1 MVLHEMMLTVTV
13 DGKEE
18 SDNLTPI
25 LILAFRGLMQ
35 KLHHFFAKV
44 VHASML
50 QEKAAGYLMIGSY
63 NMLHQEL
70 HLIFLKQWLWFLV
83 VPFCG

>member
-18 SDNLTPI
+18 SNNLTPI
-25 LILAFRGLMQ
+25 LMLAFRGLMQ
-35 KLHHFFAKV
+35 KLHRLFAKV

-50 QEKAAGYLMIGSY
+50 QEKQQCI
-63 NMLHQEL
+63 
-70 HLIFLKQWLWFLV
+70 
-83 VPFCG
+83 

>member
-1 MVLHEMMLTVTV
+1 MVLHKMMSTVAV

-18 SDNLTPI
+18 SNNLTPI
-25 LILAFRGLMQ
+25 LILAFCGLMQ

-44 VHASML
+44 VHASMP
-50 QEKAAGYLMIGSY
+50 QEKAAAYLMIGSY

-70 HLIFLKQWLWFLV
+70 HLIFLEWWLWFLV
-83 VPFCG
+83 VPFRG